1 MSDTAVIDESE
12 VINRGRMM
20 ASRLDVNLLTPGRR
34 MAAVGAALLLLGMM
48 GGAWAVAQT
57 PQITPPKPTVSEIFS
72 LEGQWVRIAY
82 NNEGY
87 ASLGYRYAQQQIGQ
101 DWMLL
106 TVGITV
112 RKPAPNYKL
121 VRAKLSITTPDGK
134 RIALPTQ
141 QEYRGANLM
150 ALNMR
155 AQSINDSIN
164 YYPPDA
170 NQPCAIKFFADPNS
184 AFPLSYDQVELSWQ
198 RVCMGRLYFKV
209 PGGVQVGQHFLNI
222 KFANSEVQVPF
233 RTVSK
238 EDEKILSKKWE
249 EIQKE
254 INASQK

>member
-1 MSDTAVIDESE
+1 MS
-12 VINRGRMM
+12 
-20 ASRLDVNLLTPGRR
+20 SRLNNNLPAPGRPV
-34 MAAVGAALLLLGMM
+34 AAVAAALLLLVTIGV
-48 GGAWAVAQT
+48 APALAQT
-57 PQITPPKPTVSEIFS
+57 PQYTPPKPTVSEIYS
-72 LEGQWVRIAY
+72 LEGEWVRIAY

-87 ASLGYRYAQQQIGQ
+87 ATLGYRYAQEQLGQ
-101 DWMLL
+101 EWMLL

-121 VRAKLSITTPDGK
+121 VRANLSITTPDGK
-134 RIALPTQ
+134 RIPLPTQ
-141 QEYRGANLM
+141 QEYQGANLM

-170 NQPCAIKFFADPNS
+170 NQPCAIKFFADVNS

-198 RVCMGRLYFKV
+198 RICMGRLYFKV

-233 RTVSK
+233 RTLSK
-238 EDEKILSKKWE
+238 EDEKVFRKKWE
-249 EIQKE
+249 DVRKE
-254 INASQK
+254 VNASQQ